1 MARAVVQI
9 WSVTGKTIR
18 PTSSELL
25 DVTRSG
31 LNTTHTGQGNT
42 VNPHRESLLPVARV
56 WTVVLLLGTC
66 LLYCARVAMPICA
79 VNMAEQFH
87 WSKSESGM
95 VLGSFF
101 WGYCFT
107 QVFGGYVSDRVGGEK
122 VLLLSAAAWGSVT
135 AFTPI
140 LAHFCSQP
148 IFSMTLARFLMGL
161 LQGVHYPSLAS
172 LCSQKVVES
181 ERGFLM
187 STVGSGS
194 YLGTLVIGGAG
205 SLMLD
210 LYGWQ
215 SVFMCLV
222 SSHCCGPTAC
232 GNICSREKAREALNV
247 STLSSD
253 IIAQSYLVAIPL
265 YNRSHCSFVSSRV
278 CVGPII
284 TLESLGSGGPQSKLS
299 KRHWLR
305 LLKQPAVC
313 AVIVTHL
320 CTASTFFTLLSWLP
334 TYFKDT
340 FPDAK
345 GWVFNVVPWLVAI
358 PSSLFSGCLSDHL
371 IRQGRF
377 FSMGV
382 SSVFTLLLCR
392 KTTFP
397 WAVTFVSATMGLTTF
412 SHSGVSVNVQDLAP
426 SCAGALFG
434 VMNTCGAFLG
444 VLLVYFSGYL
454 IESTGSWT
462 SVFAL
467 ITTVNLLGLCTFLA
481 FADARRVDI
490 EYSKVRHHNI
500 HI

>member
-1 MARAVVQI
+1 MAILQKHGKNSCPDLASIKENPADNIGQ
-9 WSVTGKTIR
+9 TGSQKKWAE
-18 PTSSELL
+18 SSQNW
-25 DVTRSG
+25 TR
-31 LNTTHTGQGNT
+31 
-42 VNPHRESLLPVARV
+42 PVARV

-79 VNMAEQFH
+79 VSMAERFS
-87 WSKSESGM
+87 WSKRETGM

-107 QVFGGYVSDRVGGEK
+107 QVLGGYVSDRVGGEK
-122 VLLLSAAAWGSVT
+122 VLMLSAAAWGAMT

-148 IFSMTLARFLMGL
+148 IVSMTISRFLMGL

-194 YLGTLVIGGAG
+194 YLGTLVIGGIG

-210 LYGWQ
+210 LYGWE
-215 SVFMCLV
+215 SVFYISGL
-222 SSHCCGPTAC
+222 
-232 GNICSREKAREALNV
+232 
-247 STLSSD
+247 LSVLW
-253 IIAQSYLVAIPL
+253 AYCMWK
-265 YNRSHCSFVSSRV
+265 Y
-278 CVGPII
+278 
-284 TLESLGSGGPQSKLS
+284 
-299 KRHWLR
+299 
-305 LLKQPAVC
+305 LLKGEGILLISLD
-313 AVIVTHL
+313 AVIITHL

-334 TYFKDT
+334 TFFKDT

-345 GWVFNVVPWLVAI
+345 GWVFNVIPWFVAI

-371 IRQGRF
+371 ISQGTKPHILHKYTHHFLFKDIRLFF

-382 SSVFTLLLCR
+382 SSVFTLFLCGT
-392 KTTFP
+392 TTFP
-397 WAVTFVSATMGLTTF
+397 TAVAFVSATMGLTTF

-434 VMNTCGAFLG
+434 VMNTCGAFTG
-444 VLLVYFSGYL
+444 VIMVYFSGYL
-454 IESTGSWT
+454 IEATGSWA
-462 SVFAL
+462 SVFGL
-467 ITTVNLLGLCTFLA
+467 ITVLNLLGLGTFLC
-481 FADARRVDI
+481 FAEARRVDI
-490 EYSKVRHHNI
+490 ELAKGRYHNI

>member
-1 MARAVVQI
+1 MAVIQKYGKKHSPDMVCHKESHPSDKVGAPGCQKKWNEHNNT
-9 WSVTGKTIR
+9 WSR
-18 PTSSELL
+18 PE
-25 DVTRSG
+25 
-31 LNTTHTGQGNT
+31 
-42 VNPHRESLLPVARV
+42 ARV

-79 VNMAEQFH
+79 FSMAEQFN
-87 WSKSESGM
+87 WTKRESGM

-122 VLLLSAAAWGSVT
+122 VLLLSAAAWGSMT

-148 IFSMTLARFLMGL
+148 ILSMTLARFLMGL

-205 SLMLD
+205 SFMLD

-215 SVFMCLV
+215 SVFYV
-222 SSHCCGPTAC
+222 SG
-232 GNICSREKAREALNV
+232 L
-247 STLSSD
+247 LSVLW
-253 IIAQSYLVAIPL
+253 AYCMWKYLL
-265 YNRSHCSFVSSRV
+265 KGE
-278 CVGPII
+278 GPII
-284 TLESLGSGGPQSKLS
+284 TLESLGGSQSKLS

-334 TYFKDT
+334 TFFKDT

-345 GWVFNVVPWLVAI
+345 GWVFNVIPWLVAI

-371 IRQGRF
+371 ISQGYDTASVRKLMQF

-382 SSVFTLLLCR
+382 SSVFTLLLCGNN
-392 KTTFP
+392 TFP
-397 WAVTFVSATMGLTTF
+397 WAVAFVSATMGFTTF
-412 SHSGVSVNVQDLAP
+412 SHRGPTGV
-426 SCAGALFG
+426 
-434 VMNTCGAFLG
+434 FLG
-444 VLLVYFSGYL
+444 VSHRDHRLLDVCVCPHHHSQPAGPLHLPGLRRGPPARHRPEQGPPPQHPHLDPEGPACYPPSKGDTTLWQPAAWALSENYFDR
-454 IESTGSWT
+454 
-462 SVFAL
+462 
-467 ITTVNLLGLCTFLA
+467 LCVWLMKY
-481 FADARRVDI
+481 RKS
-490 EYSKVRHHNI
+490 Y
-500 HI
+500 

>member
-1 MARAVVQI
+1 MAVIQKY
-9 WSVTGKTIR
+9 GKNYS
-18 PTSSELL
+18 PDLVCHKENHPL
-25 DVTRSG
+25 DKIGVAGCHKKWPEHNSNWPR
-31 LNTTHTGQGNT
+31 
-42 VNPHRESLLPVARV
+42 PVARV
-56 WTVVLLLGTC
+56 WMVVLLLGTC

-79 VNMAEQFH
+79 VSMAEQFS
-87 WSKSESGM
+87 WSKRESGM

-122 VLLLSAAAWGSVT
+122 VLLLSAAAWGSMT
-135 AFTPI
+135 AFTPL

-148 IFSMTLARFLMGL
+148 ILSMTLARFLMGL

-210 LYGWQ
+210 VYGWE
-215 SVFMCLV
+215 SVFYV
-222 SSHCCGPTAC
+222 SGLLSVLWAYCMWKYLLKGEGKGCFSCVNSICVILCC
-232 GNICSREKAREALNV
+232 
-247 STLSSD
+247 
-253 IIAQSYLVAIPL
+253 YLVPAYLYTWSQCPL
-265 YNRSHCSFVSSRV
+265 V
-278 CVGPII
+278 
-284 TLESLGSGGPQSKLS
+284 
-299 KRHWLR
+299 
-305 LLKQPAVC
+305 

-334 TYFKDT
+334 TFFKDT
-340 FPDAK
+340 YPDAK
-345 GWVFNVVPWLVAI
+345 GWVFNVIPWLVAI

-371 IRQGRF
+371 ITQGFDTASVRKLMQF

-382 SSVFTLLLCR
+382 SSVFTLLLCGN
-392 KTTFP
+392 TTFP
-397 WAVTFVSATMGLTTF
+397 WTVAFVSATMGLTTF

-434 VMNTCGAFLG
+434 VMNTCGAFSG
-444 VLLVYFSGYL
+444 VLMVYFSGYL
-454 IESTGSWT
+454 IEATGSWA

-467 ITTVNLLGLCTFLA
+467 ITTVNLLGLCTFLG
-481 FADARRVDI
+481 FAEARRVDI
-490 EYSKVRHHNI
+490 DSSKVRHHNI

>member
-1 MARAVVQI
+1 MAVIQKYGKNYSPDLVGHKENPPSDKIGLAGCHKKWPEHNTH
-9 WSVTGKTIR
+9 WSR
-18 PTSSELL
+18 
-25 DVTRSG
+25 
-31 LNTTHTGQGNT
+31 
-42 VNPHRESLLPVARV
+42 PVARI

-79 VNMAEQFH
+79 VSMAEQFS
-87 WSKSESGM
+87 WTKRESGM

-107 QVFGGYVSDRVGGEK
+107 QVLGGYVSDRVGGEK
-122 VLLLSAAAWGSVT
+122 VLLLSAAAWGSMT

-148 IFSMTLARFLMGL
+148 ILSMTLARFLMGL

-215 SVFMCLV
+215 SVFYV
-222 SSHCCGPTAC
+222 SG
-232 GNICSREKAREALNV
+232 L
-247 STLSSD
+247 LSVLW
-253 IIAQSYLVAIPL
+253 AYCMWKYLL
-265 YNRSHCSFVSSRV
+265 KGE
-278 CVGPII
+278 GPII
-284 TLESLGSGGPQSKLS
+284 TLESLGSGGPSPNC
-299 KRHWLR
+299 LR
-305 LLKQPAVC
+305 DTGYGSSNNLLF
-313 AVIVTHL
+313 
-320 CTASTFFTLLSWLP
+320 ASTFFTLLSWLP
-334 TYFKDT
+334 TFFKDT

-345 GWVFNVVPWLVAI
+345 GWVFNVIPWLVAI

-371 IRQGRF
+371 ISQGFDTASVRKSMQF

-382 SSVFTLLLCR
+382 SSVFTLLLCGNL
-392 KTTFP
+392 TFP
-397 WAVTFVSATMGLTTF
+397 WAVAFVSATMGLTTF

-434 VMNTCGAFLG
+434 VMNTCGAFSG
-444 VLLVYFSGYL
+444 VLMVYFSGYL
-454 IESTGSWT
+454 IESTGSWA

-481 FADARRVDI
+481 FAEARRVDI
-490 EYSKVRHHNI
+490 DNSPGALPQPGPAPAPASALSHSSGEAVE
-500 HI
+500 

>member
-1 MARAVVQI
+1 MAILQKHGKNSSPDLVCLKEKNTDKTGVAGGHQKK
-9 WSVTGKTIR
+9 WSEPNTYWPR
-18 PTSSELL
+18 PL
-25 DVTRSG
+25 
-31 LNTTHTGQGNT
+31 
-42 VNPHRESLLPVARV
+42 ARV

-79 VNMAEQFH
+79 VSMAEKFNWTKRDQ
-87 WSKSESGM
+87 GM

-107 QVFGGYVSDRVGGEK
+107 QVLGGYVSDRVGGEK
-122 VLLLSAAAWGSVT
+122 VLLLSAAAWGAMT
-135 AFTPI
+135 AFTPV

-210 LYGWQ
+210 LYGWE
-215 SVFMCLV
+215 SVFYV
-222 SSHCCGPTAC
+222 SGM
-232 GNICSREKAREALNV
+232 
-247 STLSSD
+247 LSVLW
-253 IIAQSYLVAIPL
+253 AYCMWKYLL
-265 YNRSHCSFVSSRV
+265 KGE
-278 CVGPII
+278 GPII

-299 KRHWLR
+299 RRHWLR
-305 LLKQPAVC
+305 LFKQPAVC
-313 AVIVTHL
+313 AVIITHL

-345 GWVFNVVPWLVAI
+345 GWVFNVIPWFVSI

-371 IRQGRF
+371 ISKGYDTAAVRKLMQF

-382 SSVFTLLLCR
+382 SSVFTLLLCGT
-392 KTTFP
+392 TTFP
-397 WAVTFVSATMGLTTF
+397 LAVAFVSATMGLTTF

-434 VMNTCGAFLG
+434 VMNTCGSFSG
-444 VLLVYFSGYL
+444 VLMVYFSGYL
-454 IESTGSWT
+454 IEATGSWA

-467 ITTVNLLGLCTFLA
+467 ITVVNLVGLVTFLA
-481 FADARRVDI
+481 FAEARRVDI
-490 EYSKVRHHNI
+490 DSSKGRYHNI

>member
-1 MARAVVQI
+1 MAILQKHGKISGPDLVCLKETPSDTIGDAGGHQKN
-9 WSVTGKTIR
+9 WSEHNTNWPR
-18 PTSSELL
+18 PL
-25 DVTRSG
+25 
-31 LNTTHTGQGNT
+31 
-42 VNPHRESLLPVARV
+42 ARV

-79 VNMAEQFH
+79 VSMAEKFNWTKREQ
-87 WSKSESGM
+87 GM

-107 QVFGGYVSDRVGGEK
+107 QVLGGYVSDRVGGEK
-122 VLLLSAAAWGSVT
+122 VLLLSAAAWGAMT
-135 AFTPI
+135 AFTPV

-161 LQGVHYPSLAS
+161 LQGVHYPSLVS

-210 LYGWQ
+210 LYGWE
-215 SVFMCLV
+215 SVFYV
-222 SSHCCGPTAC
+222 SGLLSVLWAYCIWKYLLRGEGP
-232 GNICSREKAREALNV
+232 V
-247 STLSSD
+247 
-253 IIAQSYLVAIPL
+253 
-265 YNRSHCSFVSSRV
+265 
-278 CVGPII
+278 I
-284 TLESLGSGGPQSKLS
+284 TLESLGRGGPRSNLS
-299 KRHWLR
+299 RRHWLR
-305 LLKQPAVC
+305 LFKQPAVC
-313 AVIVTHL
+313 AVIITHL
-320 CTASTFFTLLSWLP
+320 CTASTFFTMLSWLP

-345 GWVFNVVPWLVAI
+345 GWVFNVIPWFVAI

-371 IRQGRF
+371 ISRGNF

-382 SSVFTLLLCR
+382 SSVFTLLLCGT
-392 KTTFP
+392 TTFP
-397 WAVTFVSATMGLTTF
+397 TAVAFVSATMGLTTF

-434 VMNTCGAFLG
+434 VMNTCGAFSG
-444 VLLVYFSGYL
+444 VLMVYFSGYL
-454 IESTGSWT
+454 IEATGSWA
-462 SVFAL
+462 SVFTL
-467 ITTVNLLGLCTFLA
+467 ITVVNLVGLVTFLA
-481 FADARRVDI
+481 FAEARRVDMDS
-490 EYSKVRHHNI
+490 SKGHYHDI